1 MNLLTATSE
10 LDFHPSHFI
19 LSHAPLLVPEHGERP
34 MKLSRNVRR
43 AISVVILM
51 IAASASAWAANST
64 VNVLYAGSLVNFM
77 ERSAGPAFEQESGD
91 HFQGFA
97 GGSNKVANEI
107 KAKLRR
113 GDVFVSANSKV
124 DDQLMGQENGDWVR
138 WYIAFAESPLVI
150 GYNPASRFVN
160 DLKNK
165 SWYEVL
171 ADPGLKLGR
180 TDPKL
185 DPKGALTIELL
196 KRAESFYNKPGLSQ
210 QVIGA
215 PDNPAQVLPE
225 ETLVGR
231 LQSGQIDV
239 GFFYSTE
246 TTDAKIPAINL
257 PEEIAPKAHYTV
269 TVLRDAPNAVGAER
283 FVSFLLGA
291 QGHDLLKE
299 HGLELLKPKLSGDA
313 SAVPA
318 AISSLVDAAQ

>member
-1 MNLLTATSE
+1 MTFSRKPSRANL
-10 LDFHPSHFI
+10 
-19 LSHAPLLVPEHGERP
+19 
-34 MKLSRNVRR
+34 
-43 AISVVILM
+43 VVIFMM
-51 IAASASAWAANST
+51 IASGSAWAADNN
-64 VNVLYAGSLVNFM
+64 VNVLYAGSLVNLM
-77 ERSAGPAFEQESGD
+77 ERSVGPAVEAENGD

-107 KAKLRR
+107 KGKLRR
-113 GDVFVSANSKV
+113 GDVFVSANPKV

-150 GYNPASRFVN
+150 GFNPSSRFVN
-160 DLKNK
+160 DLKSK
-165 SWYEVL
+165 PWYEVL

-185 DPKGALTIELL
+185 DPKGALTLELL
-196 KRAESFYNKPGLSQ
+196 KRAEEFYSKPGLSQ
-210 QVIGA
+210 QILGA

-246 TTDAKIPAINL
+246 TSDARIPAIQL
-257 PEEIAPKAHYTV
+257 PDEISPKAHYTI
-269 TVLRDAPNAVGAER
+269 TILRDAPNPAGAER
-283 FVSFLLGA
+283 FVSFLLGSK
-291 QGHDLLKE
+291 GRDLLKN

-313 SAVPA
+313 KAVPA
-318 AISSLVDAAQ
+318 AIASLVDSPP